1 MEFFQYALQAC
12 TLENLLWLVIGCV
25 IGAILGALPGMSAD
39 TGLAIFIP
47 LTFNLEPVTALI
59 ALGAI
64 YVTGAYGG
72 NITAVLVNTPGTSDS
87 VFMTIDGY
95 PMTKKGQGL
104 KAIGVTTF
112 SAFFGGMVGSLC
124 LVFIAPPIAR
134 IAVKFGP
141 WELFLVT
148 MMGMVVILGMV
159 KGGTLKGLTSAAL
172 GFLFSLTGM
181 DGITGLSRLNF
192 GIKPIYDGM
201 PLLPLVLGLFA
212 VSQMLDLAAQK
223 SESIVITDSAI
234 KGSPFLSIQEHLSML
249 WNNVRSSIVGTIIG
263 IVPGAATTAAAGI
276 SYDMAKKSDKDPDS
290 FGKGNPQGLACV
302 SAANNAEV
310 TGALIPLL
318 TLGIPG
324 NGTSALFLGALMVH
338 GLAPGTQLF
347 AKNAETVYG
356 MFLGLIVANFAI
368 LAIGLYGAPIYS
380 RITKVPLS
388 ILIPII
394 GSLCVLGAYTFRNL
408 YFDTVLVI
416 VFGLIGYYMNRAN
429 FPLAPFVLTFVLGR
443 SSEMAF
449 RRTLQ
454 ITGGDFST
462 VIFKPLAL
470 TLLAI
475 DIALLIWPFWGD
487 IIAYFKKDKEKGS
500 VEY

>member
-1 MEFFQYALQAC
+1 MEFFQYAIQAA
-12 TLENLLWLVIGCV
+12 TPENMLWLVIGCI

-47 LTFNLEPVTALI
+47 LTFNLDPTTALI

-95 PMTKKGQGL
+95 PMTQRGEGL

-112 SAFFGGMVGSLC
+112 SSFFGGMVGAASLIF
-124 LVFIAPPIAR
+124 LAPIIAKM
-134 IAVKFGP
+134 AVLFGP

-159 KGGTLKGLTSAAL
+159 KEGVLKGLVSASF
-172 GFLFSLTGM
+172 GFLCSLIGM
-181 DGITGLSRLNF
+181 DGVTGLTRLSF
-192 GIKPIYDGM
+192 GIKPILDSL
-201 PLLPLVLGLFA
+201 PLLPVVLGLFA
-212 VSQMLDLAAQK
+212 VSQMFDLAATH
-223 SESIVITDSAI
+223 SATIAITDSAI
-234 KGSPFLSIQEHLSML
+234 KGSPFLSKKEHKAMFK
-249 WNNVRSSIVGTIIG
+249 NNVRSSIVGTIIG

-276 SYDMAKKSDKDPDS
+276 SYNMAKKDDPHPET

-324 NGTSALFLGALMVH
+324 NGTSALFLGALLVH

-347 AKNAETVYG
+347 AKTPEIAYG
-356 MFLGLIVANFAI
+356 MFFGIIMATFAI
-368 LAIGLYGAPIYS
+368 LLIGLYGAPIYS
-380 RITKVPLS
+380 KITKVPNS

-394 GSLCVLGAYTFRNL
+394 GSLCVLGAFTYRNL
-408 YFDTVLVI
+408 FFDTLLI
-416 VFGLIGYYMNRAN
+416 LVFGIIGFYMQRSN
-429 FPLAPFVLTFVLGR
+429 FPLAPFVLTFVLGKT
-443 SSEMAF
+443 SEMAF
-449 RRTLQ
+449 RRTMI
-454 ITGGDFST
+454 ITGGDLTS
-462 VIFKPLAL
+462 VMFKPLAL
-470 TLLAI
+470 ALFAI
-475 DIALLIWPFWGD
+475 DLILLIWPFWGD
-487 IIAYFKKDKEKGS
+487 IKDYLKKDKTKM
-500 VEY
+500 V